1 MTLDRA
7 ELTGASAALIFHI
20 ALIAALSMFAGM
32 LYVTAVI
39 NWQLALD
46 PEAAIARKSGYDERP

>member
-20 ALIAALSMFAGM
+20 ALIAALSMSLASVASAPEPPAMEVELVDDVGQAR
-32 LYVTAVI
+32 AV
-39 NWQLALD
+39 
-46 PEAAIARKSGYDERP
+46 